1 MQSTLPFGAPGR
13 DDAQLPSATTWS
25 DEDIEAAIRFAAGYI
40 VPSLDLAC
48 EVHDGI
54 AILRGHPAD
63 YDERLRALDMSAD
76 VPGVRHVIDR
86 LASVRTP
93 KQADGRGASA
103 LRRAA

>member
-1 MQSTLPFGAPGR
+1 MQTTLPSGAAGHEPVE
-13 DDAQLPSATTWS
+13 LLSATTWS
-25 DEDIEAAIRFAAGYI
+25 DEDIEAAIRFASGFI

-63 YDERLRALDMSAD
+63 YDERLRALDMAAD
-76 VPGVRHVIDR
+76 IPGVRHVIDR
-86 LASVRTP
+86 LATVGTP
-93 KQADGRGASA
+93 KRAEREGPSS

>member
-1 MQSTLPFGAPGR
+1 MQSPLPSGAPGHGHT
-13 DDAQLPSATTWS
+13 QLPSATKWS
-25 DEDIEAAIRFAAGYI
+25 DEDIEATILFAAGFI
-40 VPSLDLAC
+40 VPSLDFAC

-54 AILRGHPAD
+54 AILRGRPAD
-63 YDERLRALDMSAD
+63 NDERLRALDMSAD